1 MPRAKGS
8 GDQPPN
14 VTDLLTAWA
23 KGDRRALD
31 HLVPVI
37 HGELYRLARRQMA
50 GERVGHTLQP
60 TALVNEVFL
69 RLVDLRDAHWENRSR
84 FFALSARLMRQ
95 ILVDAARARRG
106 RKRGGALRRVL
117 FDERFFV
124 VDTRY
129 DLVALDEALSTLA
142 TVDPRRA
149 QVVELRFFGGLTVAE
164 TAQALQVSSDT
175 VMRDWKLAKAW
186 LLRELKDSPPDDR

>member
-1 MPRAKGS
+1 MARAKESGS
-8 GDQPPN
+8 RPPN

-23 KGDRRALD
+23 GGNPHALD
-31 HLVPVI
+31 RLVPVV

-60 TALVNEVFL
+60 TALVNEAFL
-69 RLVDLRDAHWENRSR
+69 RLIDVRNAHWENRSR

-106 RKRGGALRRVL
+106 QKRGGGMRRVL
-117 FDERFFV
+117 FDERFFL
-124 VDTRY
+124 VDERY
-129 DLVALDEALSTLA
+129 DLIALDEALSTLA
-142 TVDPRRA
+142 TIDARRA

-164 TAQALQVSSDT
+164 TAQALQVSSET

-186 LLRELKDSPPDDR
+186 LLHELKASSSDDR

>member
-1 MPRAKGS
+1 MPRAKNS
-8 GDQPPN
+8 GNQPPK

-23 KGDRRALD
+23 AGDRQALD
-31 HLVPVI
+31 RLVPAV
-37 HGELYRLARRQMA
+37 HGELHRLARRQMA

-60 TALVNEVFL
+60 TALVNEAFL
-69 RLVDLRDAHWENRSR
+69 RLVDLRDAHWDNRSR

-106 RKRGGALRRVL
+106 PKRGGDLQRVL
-117 FDERFFV
+117 FDERFV
-124 VDTRY
+124 AVDTRC

-142 TVDPRRA
+142 AIDARRA

-164 TAQALQVSSDT
+164 TAQALRVSPDT

-186 LLRELKDSPPDDR
+186 LLRELKDCPPNDG

>member
-1 MPRAKGS
+1 MPQAKDS
-8 GDQPPN
+8 GDQPAK

-23 KGDRRALD
+23 GGDRQALAR
-31 HLVPVI
+31 LVPVV

-60 TALVNEVFL
+60 TALVNEAFL
-69 RLVDLRDAHWENRSR
+69 RLVDLRGAHWENRSR

-106 RKRGGALRRVL
+106 QKRGGTLRRVL
-117 FDERFFV
+117 FDERLLI

-129 DLVALDEALSTLA
+129 DLVALDEALSALA
-142 TVDPRRA
+142 AIDPRRA

-164 TAQALQVSSDT
+164 TAQALQVSSET

-186 LLRELKDSPPDDR
+186 LLNELKDSQSDDR

>member
-1 MPRAKGS
+1 MSQAKDG

-14 VTDLLTAWA
+14 VTELLAAWA
-23 KGDRRALD
+23 GGDPGALD
-31 HLVPVI
+31 RLVPVV

-50 GERVGHTLQP
+50 GERVGHSLQP
-60 TALVNEVFL
+60 TALVNEAFL
-69 RLVDLRDAHWENRSR
+69 RLVDLRGAHWDNRSR

-106 RKRGGALRRVL
+106 QKRGGAMRRVL
-117 FDERFFV
+117 FDERLLV

-142 TVDPRRA
+142 AIDPRRA
-149 QVVELRFFGGLTVAE
+149 QVVELRFFGGLSVAE
-164 TAQALQVSSDT
+164 TAQALDVSPDT

-186 LLRELKDSPPDDR
+186 LLHELKDSPGDDR